1 MVLPTSL
8 HAQGT
13 DWPTKTVTVVV
24 PFAAG
29 GNTDVMARMASSRLS
44 TELKQNFVVEN
55 RVGAAGALAAAY
67 VAQAA
72 PDGYTLLFGAAPQIA
87 VVPRIQKVNYDPLK
101 DLVPVSVFGTGPFIL
116 AINAAIPAK
125 TMQEFVAYGKG
136 KKLNY
141 GSGGT
146 GSIGHLSGALFVARA
161 GLDSVHVPFKGGGPA
176 MTSLVGGQIDMY
188 FGNASEII
196 PHAESGKVRILGVAT
211 DKRMQ
216 QLPNVPTISEL
227 FPNFSLNSWN
237 GFLAPA
243 KTPQAI
249 VDKLAQQVIAAA
261 RDPGDRRA
269 ADQARHRAE
278 RHHAAGVRR
287 ADRARAAAVR
297 RGHQGRQ
304 HDAVGSASGVDGRRR
319 RQPAFDIE
327 RIAKRVGCNADVG
340 LLAAFGRRDHQQAGV
355 QPMRLLGRAGRQVI
369 DHRRANVRQR
379 DHLAH
384 RAALRRDLVGQRLFP
399 EYRCDLH
406 DGPRSLPTV
415 AELLYA

>member
-1 MVLPTSL
+1 MQLIRSLVRVALILSLVLPTSL
-8 HAQGT
+8 YAQGT

-55 RVGAAGALAAAY
+55 RVGAAGAIAAAY

-87 VVPRIQKVNYDPLK
+87 VVPRIQKVSYDPLK

-141 GSGGT
+141 GSGGV
-146 GSIGHLSGALFVARA
+146 GSIGHLSGALFVAR
-161 GLDSVHVPFKGGGPA
+161 GNLDSVHVPFKGGGPA
-176 MTSLVGGQIDMY
+176 MTALVGGQIDMY
-188 FGNASEII
+188 FGNAAEII

-243 KTPQAI
+243 KTPPAI
-249 VDKLAQQVIAAA
+249 VNKLAQQVIAAA
-261 RDPGDRRA
+261 RDPAIVAQLTKLGIEANGTTPQEFVAQIAREQPQFDA
-269 ADQARHRAE
+269 AIK
-278 RHHAAGVRR
+278 AANMT
-287 ADRARAAAVR
+287 
-297 RGHQGRQ
+297 Q
-304 HDAVGSASGVDGRRR
+304 
-319 RQPAFDIE
+319 
-327 RIAKRVGCNADVG
+327 
-340 LLAAFGRRDHQQAGV
+340 
-355 QPMRLLGRAGRQVI
+355 
-369 DHRRANVRQR
+369 
-379 DHLAH
+379 
-384 RAALRRDLVGQRLFP
+384 
-399 EYRCDLH
+399 
-406 DGPRSLPTV
+406 
-415 AELLYA
+415 

>member
-1 MVLPTSL
+1 MRAAPLTKETRLMQLIRSRVRLVLVLSLALPTSL

-13 DWPTKTVTVVV
+13 DWPTKAVTVVV

-29 GNTDVMARMASSRLS
+29 GNTDVMARMAGNRLAAN
-44 TELKQNFVVEN
+44 LKQTFVVEN

-87 VVPRIQKVNYDPLK
+87 VVPRIQKVNYDPAK

-136 KKLNY
+136 RKLNY
-141 GSGGT
+141 GSGGA
-146 GSIGHLSGALFVARA
+146 GSIGHLSGALFVTRA
-161 GLDSVHVPFKGGGPA
+161 GFDSVHVPFNGGGPA
-176 MTSLVGGQIDMY
+176 MAALVGGQIDMY

-216 QLPNVPTISEL
+216 QLPDVPTISEL
-227 FPNFSLNSWN
+227 FPNFALNSWN

-261 RDPGDRRA
+261 RDPAIVAQLNKLGIEANGTTPQEFVAQIAREQPQFDA
-269 ADQARHRAE
+269 AIK
-278 RHHAAGVRR
+278 AANMT
-287 ADRARAAAVR
+287 
-297 RGHQGRQ
+297 
-304 HDAVGSASGVDGRRR
+304 
-319 RQPAFDIE
+319 P
-327 RIAKRVGCNADVG
+327 
-340 LLAAFGRRDHQQAGV
+340 
-355 QPMRLLGRAGRQVI
+355 
-369 DHRRANVRQR
+369 
-379 DHLAH
+379 
-384 RAALRRDLVGQRLFP
+384 
-399 EYRCDLH
+399 
-406 DGPRSLPTV
+406 
-415 AELLYA
+415 

>member
-1 MVLPTSL
+1 MQLIRSLVRVALILSLVLPTSL
-8 HAQGT
+8 YAQGT

-55 RVGAAGALAAAY
+55 RVGAAGAIAAAY

-87 VVPRIQKVNYDPLK
+87 VVPRIQKVSYDPLK
-101 DLVPVSVFGTGPFIL
+101 DLAPVSVFGTGPFIL

-141 GSGGT
+141 GSGGV
-146 GSIGHLSGALFVARA
+146 GSIGHLSGALFVAR
-161 GLDSVHVPFKGGGPA
+161 GNLDSVHVPFKGGGPA
-176 MTSLVGGQIDMY
+176 MTALVGGQIDMY
-188 FGNASEII
+188 FGNAAEII

-227 FPNFSLNSWN
+227 YPNFSLNSWN

-243 KTPQAI
+243 KTPPAI
-249 VDKLAQQVIAAA
+249 VNKLAQQVIAAA
-261 RDPGDRRA
+261 RDPAIVAQLTKLGIEANGTTPQEFVAQIAREQPQFDA
-269 ADQARHRAE
+269 AIK
-278 RHHAAGVRR
+278 AANMT
-287 ADRARAAAVR
+287 
-297 RGHQGRQ
+297 Q
-304 HDAVGSASGVDGRRR
+304 
-319 RQPAFDIE
+319 
-327 RIAKRVGCNADVG
+327 
-340 LLAAFGRRDHQQAGV
+340 
-355 QPMRLLGRAGRQVI
+355 
-369 DHRRANVRQR
+369 
-379 DHLAH
+379 
-384 RAALRRDLVGQRLFP
+384 
-399 EYRCDLH
+399 
-406 DGPRSLPTV
+406 
-415 AELLYA
+415 

>member
-1 MVLPTSL
+1 MNLPTKPLVALTLSLLIAPTAL
-8 HAQGT
+8 HAQAT

-29 GNTDVMARMASSRLS
+29 GNTDVMARMASSRLAADF
-44 TELKQNFVVEN
+44 KQNFVVEN

-67 VAQAA
+67 VAQAT

-116 AINAAIPAK
+116 AINAGIPAK

-136 KKLNY
+136 RKLNF

-146 GSIGHLSGALFVARA
+146 GSVGHLSGALFVARA

-176 MTSLVGGQIDMY
+176 MQALVGGQIDMY

-211 DKRMQ
+211 NKRMP
-216 QLPNVPTISEL
+216 QLPKVPTISEL
-227 FPNFSLNSWN
+227 FPNFALNAWN

-249 VDKLAQQVIAAA
+249 VDKLAKHVIAAA
-261 RDPGDRRA
+261 RDPAIVAQLTKLGIEPNGTTPKEFA
-269 ADQARHRAE
+269 AQIARE
-278 RHHAAGVRR
+278 QPQFDAAIK
-287 ADRARAAAVR
+287 AAKMK
-297 RGHQGRQ
+297 Q
-304 HDAVGSASGVDGRRR
+304 
-319 RQPAFDIE
+319 
-327 RIAKRVGCNADVG
+327 
-340 LLAAFGRRDHQQAGV
+340 
-355 QPMRLLGRAGRQVI
+355 
-369 DHRRANVRQR
+369 
-379 DHLAH
+379 
-384 RAALRRDLVGQRLFP
+384 
-399 EYRCDLH
+399 
-406 DGPRSLPTV
+406 
-415 AELLYA
+415 

>member
-1 MVLPTSL
+1 MQLLRPRVRVALMLSLVLPLVPTPL
-8 HAQGT
+8 QAQST
-13 DWPTKTVTVVV
+13 DWPTKAVTVVV

-29 GNTDVMARMASSRLS
+29 GNTDVMARMASNHL
-44 TELKQNFVVEN
+44 TTALKQSFVVEN

-101 DLVPVSVFGTGPFIL
+101 DLVPVSVFGTGPFVL

-125 TMQEFVAYGKG
+125 TMQEFVTYGKG

-176 MTSLVGGQIDMY
+176 MTALVGGQIDMY

-196 PHAESGKVRILGVAT
+196 PHAEDGKVRILGVAT

-216 QLPNVPTISEL
+216 QLPSVPTISEL
-227 FPNFSLNSWN
+227 YPNFALNSWN

-243 KTPQAI
+243 KTPPVI
-249 VDKLAQQVIAAA
+249 INKLAQQAIAAA
-261 RDPGDRRA
+261 RDPAVVAQLTKLGIEANGTTPEQFAEQIAREQPQFDA
-269 ADQARHRAE
+269 AIK
-278 RHHAAGVRR
+278 AANMT
-287 ADRARAAAVR
+287 
-297 RGHQGRQ
+297 
-304 HDAVGSASGVDGRRR
+304 
-319 RQPAFDIE
+319 P
-327 RIAKRVGCNADVG
+327 
-340 LLAAFGRRDHQQAGV
+340 
-355 QPMRLLGRAGRQVI
+355 
-369 DHRRANVRQR
+369 
-379 DHLAH
+379 
-384 RAALRRDLVGQRLFP
+384 
-399 EYRCDLH
+399 
-406 DGPRSLPTV
+406 
-415 AELLYA
+415 

>member
-1 MVLPTSL
+1 M
-8 HAQGT
+8 
-13 DWPTKTVTVVV
+13 
-24 PFAAG
+24 
-29 GNTDVMARMASSRLS
+29 
-44 TELKQNFVVEN
+44 VEN

-136 KKLNY
+136 KKLNF

-176 MTSLVGGQIDMY
+176 MTALLGGQIDMY

-216 QLPNVPTISEL
+216 QLAERADHQRALSEL
-227 FPNFSLNSWN
+227 RAQ
-237 GFLAPA
+237 FLERISRAGE
-243 KTPQAI
+243 
-249 VDKLAQQVIAAA
+249 DAAA
-261 RDPGDRRA
+261 DRRQARAAGDRGRARSRDRRA
-269 ADQARHRAE
+269 ADQARDRGE
-278 RHHAAGVRR
+278 RHDSAGVRG

-304 HDAVGSASGVDGRRR
+304 
-319 RQPAFDIE
+319 I
-327 RIAKRVGCNADVG
+327 
-340 LLAAFGRRDHQQAGV
+340 
-355 QPMRLLGRAGRQVI
+355 
-369 DHRRANVRQR
+369 
-379 DHLAH
+379 
-384 RAALRRDLVGQRLFP
+384 
-399 EYRCDLH
+399 
-406 DGPRSLPTV
+406 
-415 AELLYA
+415 